1 MTDQVDLSAI
11 RVLVVDDEEFYR
23 GLILRMLDQIGFQHV
38 GEAADGA
45 QAVSSLASFKPD
57 LVVLDIMMEPM
68 NGLKFLKM
76 LRIGMT
82 DAASDL
88 PVIVLT
94 GSSDE
99 ALMGAAL
106 ALDCDAFVKKD
117 DGPDVI
123 KERITR
129 VVSAPRSMKSAD
141 AYGAVTVPVVN
152 MPPAP
157 PDQPAKQTQPSTK
170 AIEVPV
176 YELQPG
182 AVLDQDLMSGEGYLL
197 YAADTALRESDVGRL
212 QDLSEIIGLQTVIIR
227 QSA

>member
-1 MTDQVDLSAI
+1 MTDQLDLAEI

-23 GLILRMLDQIGFQHV
+23 GLIIRILNQIGFREV

-45 QAVSSLASFKPD
+45 QAVSALASFKPD

-88 PVIVLT
+88 PVVVLT

-123 KERITR
+123 EERITR
-129 VVSAPRSMKSAD
+129 VVTSPRSMKSTD
-141 AYGAVTVPVVN
+141 AYGAISVPVVN
-152 MPPAP
+152 MPPPPVDKPAEKPAP
-157 PDQPAKQTQPSTK
+157 SAK
-170 AIEVPV
+170 AVEVPV

-197 YAADTALRESDVGRL
+197 YAADTALRESDVSRL
-212 QDLSEIIGLQTVIIR
+212 QDLSEIIGLQTVVIR
-227 QSA
+227 Q